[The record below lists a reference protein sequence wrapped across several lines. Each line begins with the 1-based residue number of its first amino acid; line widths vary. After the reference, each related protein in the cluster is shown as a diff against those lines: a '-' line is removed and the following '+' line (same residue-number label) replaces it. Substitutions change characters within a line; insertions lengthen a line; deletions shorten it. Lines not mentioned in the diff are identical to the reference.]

1 VTPGRYDVLVVGA
14 GPAGSV
20 AALVLARGGARV
32 ALVDKATFPR
42 DKACG
47 DLIGPRGIQVLD
59 DLGIHI
65 PGARVGDMEVVGP
78 TGRLV
83 RLRAF
88 PGLTYPG
95 FGLAVTRR
103 RFDAALRLAALDA
116 GAEEVT
122 GRADVPVFAADG
134 QLIGFRIDGPHPVEV
149 LADAVVGA
157 DGAVSRV
164 AQVTGLVDEA
174 RVLWGFAIRAYLPAT
189 PVLPRIVFWEPT
201 RWQGY
206 PGYGW
211 LFPGLDGT
219 ANVGLGVGV
228 KGSRR
233 GGARPAQDLDAFLAY
248 LNRGG
253 FLPSAIADSAGRRLG
268 GWLKMGMIGTT
279 PARGRTLLVGDAAGL
294 VNPLQGEGISQALA
308 SGRAAAQAV
317 LEAGPGRV
325 ADGYRR
331 ELGRLYAPYASTTA
345 PLVSGML
352 RRPKVVAAVGRVV
365 TGPGVGRLVAG
376 GWSVYWND
384 LLDGAR
390 PGWPRGVATLAHRTA
405 DAVTHFNEDRRAV
418 WASLGDDYE
427 GELAVTSPRPP
438 ARAGGFGS

>member
-1 VTPGRYDVLVVGA
+1 
-14 GPAGSV
+14 V

-47 DLIGPRGIQVLD
+47 DLIGPRGVQVLD
-59 DLGIHI
+59 DLGVHV
-65 PGARVGDMEVVGP
+65 PGQRVGDMEVVGP
-78 TGRLV
+78 TGRRVL
-83 RLRAF
+83 LRAF
-88 PGLTYPG
+88 PGFTYPG
-95 FGLAVTRR
+95 SGLAVPRR

-116 GAEEVT
+116 GADDVT
-122 GRADVPVFAADG
+122 GRADVPRFAADG
-134 QLIGFRIDGPHPVEV
+134 QLVGFRIEGPHPVEV
-149 LADAVVGA
+149 RAGAVVGA

-164 AQVTGLVDEA
+164 AQVAGLVDQA
-174 RVLWGFAIRAYLPAT
+174 QVLWGFAMRAYLPAA
-189 PVLPRIVFWEPT
+189 PARPRIMFWEPT

-211 LFPGLDGT
+211 LFPGADGT
-219 ANVGLGVGV
+219 ANVGLGVGE

-248 LNRGG
+248 LSRGG
-253 FLPSAIADSAGRRLG
+253 YLPSTVADSAGRRLG

-308 SGRAAAQAV
+308 SGRAAAQSI
-317 LEAGPGRV
+317 LDAGPGGV
-325 ADGYRR
+325 ADCYRR
-331 ELGRLYAPYASTTA
+331 QLRRRYAPYASTTA
-345 PLVSGML
+345 PLVAGLL
-352 RRPKVVAAVGRVV
+352 RRPNVVAGVSRLV

-390 PGWPRGVATLAHRTA
+390 PGWPRGVASLAHRMA
-405 DAVTHFNEDRRAV
+405 GAATHANHDRRSV
-418 WASLGDDYE
+418 WASLDGDDDS
-427 GELAVTSPRPP
+427 GDGDGAWALRRPRPP
-438 ARAGGFGS
+438 ARAGGSGS